1 MNEHDTKI
9 LTVGD
14 PVTFKRRERKH
25 CGTVLFFGVD
35 LVVVDNIKPPM
46 GEAAAVS
53 VPTNRLTRIY

>member
-1 MNEHDTKI
+1 MSDRDTKI

-35 LVVVDNIKPPM
+35 LVVVEDIKPPI
-46 GEAAAVS
+46 GDAEAVA
-53 VPTNRLTRIY
+53 VPTARITRIY